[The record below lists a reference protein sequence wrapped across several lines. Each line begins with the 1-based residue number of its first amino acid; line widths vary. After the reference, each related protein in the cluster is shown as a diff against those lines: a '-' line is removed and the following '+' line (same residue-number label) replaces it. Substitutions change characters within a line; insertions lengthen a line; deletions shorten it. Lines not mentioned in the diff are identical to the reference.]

1 MVKFLQLNVQG
12 MKNRISN
19 ITLTLFNYCRFIQH
33 KKFFLKILD
42 SFIHHQATTYIV
54 GSEDNQACGLTDLC
68 QDIGFRTVLS
78 YKNLAMAE
86 QQTKRTPICF
96 FLLALE
102 CTEQNVPV
110 IAKALRNSRN
120 RQIRFAP
127 LIGFAEVANT
137 KMIDFCLQLGFD
149 DILLPP
155 FSRRTI
161 NSRLE
166 KHLNKRITFFET
178 DVYFGPDR
186 RLEFN
191 KNTLAKPH
199 PKRGEGG
206 EHRKIVIR
214 RNLETGV
221 NILRDRFHPK
231 SNRQALETGDSIAI

>member
-1 MVKFLQLNVQG
+1 
-12 MKNRISN
+12 
-19 ITLTLFNYCRFIQH
+19 
-33 KKFFLKILD
+33 LD
-42 SFIHHQATTYIV
+42 SIIHLDATTFIV

-86 QQTKRTPICF
+86 YQTKKTPICF

-102 CTEQNVPV
+102 CAEQNVPA
-110 IAKALRNSRN
+110 IARALRNSRN
-120 RQIRFAP
+120 RQIRYAP
-127 LIGFAEVANT
+127 LIGFAEVANS

-155 FSRRTI
+155 FSRKII

-166 KHLNKRITFFET
+166 KHLNRNITFFET
-178 DVYFGPDR
+178 NEYFGPDR
-186 RLEFN
+186 RTEFSEN
-191 KNTLAKPH
+191 ALTKPH

-206 EHRKIVIR
+206 DHRKIVIR
-214 RNLETGV
+214 RNLETGI

-231 SNRQALETGDSIAI
+231 SSRKALETGDSIAI